1 MIDAVV
7 NSFEVSFPCILV
19 QRLGNRKVQIH
30 TIYICTRGHS
40 LVINQFHSPRYIHG
54 LNGHRIIGPAKYNQ
68 LRNIDIG
75 YVIDRSVSAQTWRA
89 GTWKDPDM
97 SCKAGMSNFVACI
110 FRCICCKICDL
121 KTCACYKRFFLLC
134 ACIYIYIYIFKEG
147 FFLPSGHRTW
157 IGSSSISVYIYI
169 KRKKQKK
176 KTPQYHPF

>member
-121 KTCACYKRFFLLC
+121 KTCACYKKFFSPLRL
-134 ACIYIYIYIFKEG
+134 YIYIYPRRA
-147 FFLPSGHRTW
+147 FFTFRTSHLDRVFEY
-157 IGSSSISVYIYI
+157 ICVYIY
-169 KRKKQKK
+169 
-176 KTPQYHPF
+176 KT